1 MRIVD
6 LLNRSA
12 VLLSAD
18 IGDKQTVIETL
29 IELQDRAGNLTDK
42 KDFRAAI
49 FAREKEGNTAIGGG
63 IAIPHAKSAG
73 VKRAGLAAITV
84 ANGVDCG
91 AADGAPTQLFFMIA
105 APREG
110 SDTHL
115 TLLSRLTVLLMD
127 EEVRGAL
134 LAAATPDDFFAV
146 LNRAE
151 EVRFG
156 KSPETDT
163 KNGENECQ
171 QAAHCAKDGAN
182 SETDEKSG
190 AFRVL
195 AVTACPTG
203 IAHTYM
209 AAEALTKAAAEMG
222 ISLKVETDGSGGA
235 KNKLTRA
242 EIEAAEC
249 IIVAADRE
257 VEMARFSGKRLVKT
271 GVAKGIHAP
280 HELLSRAV
288 SGTAPVFDGAGASD
302 GGDEV
307 EGEHLGRR
315 IYKYLMN
322 GVSHML
328 PFVIG
333 GGIMTAIA
341 FLIDTMTGAPADS
354 MFGSHSP
361 VAAFFK
367 GVGGITF
374 GFMLPVLAA
383 YIAAAIAD
391 RPGLVVGFT
400 GGAIATVGSTFA
412 APTGDSAAVSGFLGA
427 LLAGFVG
434 GIIVLFLRRAA
445 AYLPRSMEGIKPV
458 LIYPL
463 FGVALIGVFMCA
475 VNPAVGWLNTAIT
488 NGLNSMGAVSRVA
501 LGTVLGGMMAIDMGG
516 PFNKAA
522 YVFGTAAI
530 AAGSFDIMAAV
541 MVGGMVPPLAIALAT
556 TFFGNRF
563 TETERKS
570 GPVNYVMGLCFI
582 TEGAIPYA
590 AADPLRVLPACI
602 VGSGLAGA
610 LSMAF
615 GCTLRAPHGGI
626 FVFPVVG
633 NVLWYF
639 VSLAAGAAV
648 GALLLGVFKKRV
660 RAAREG

>member
-29 IELQDRAGNLTDK
+29 IELQDRAGNLADK

-91 AADGAPTQLFFMIA
+91 SADGAPTNLFFMIA

-115 TLLSRLTVLLMD
+115 TLLSCLTVLLMD
-127 EEVRGAL
+127 EGVRSAL

-151 EVRFG
+151 ETRFG
-156 KSPETDT
+156 RAHETG
-163 KNGENECQ
+163 NGSGEGDRAYVTNDAQNSKTGAEN
-171 QAAHCAKDGAN
+171 
-182 SETDEKSG
+182 G

-242 EIEAAEC
+242 EIAAAEC

-280 HELLSRAV
+280 YELLSRAV
-288 SGTAPVFDGAGASD
+288 SGTAPVFGGTADAGGAEETES
-302 GGDEV
+302 
-307 EGEHLGRR
+307 EHFGKR

-361 VAAFFK
+361 IAAFFK
-367 GVGGITF
+367 GIGGITF

-434 GIIVLFLRRAA
+434 GIIVLLLRRAA
-445 AYLPRSMEGIKPV
+445 SYLPRSMEGIKPV

-463 FGVALIGVFMCA
+463 FGVALIGAFMCT

-639 VSLAAGAAV
+639 VSLAAGAVV
-648 GALLLGVFKKRV
+648 GALLLGLFKKRV